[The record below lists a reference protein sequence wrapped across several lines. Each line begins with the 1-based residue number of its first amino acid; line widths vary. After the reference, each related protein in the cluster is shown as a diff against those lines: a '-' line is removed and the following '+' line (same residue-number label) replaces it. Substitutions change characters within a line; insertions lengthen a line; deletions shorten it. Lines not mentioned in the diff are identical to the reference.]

1 MQSLF
6 KRYRFKL
13 ILQLVQLFNKISQVE
28 HLDIH
33 YEQLDPLIYV
43 VGIGYPHIKF

>member
-1 MQSLF
+1 MQSFF

-13 ILQLVQLFNKISQVE
+13 ILQLVHLFDKFSQVE
-28 HLDIH
+28 HLVIH
-33 YEQLDPLIYV
+33 CEQLDPLIYV